1 MLGSVLNPTTPV
13 NDMIKSR
20 ALLDEASKVVPGGVH
35 SGRRKLE
42 PPLCVRRAHGAYVE
56 DVDGNRFIDYHAAYG
71 AILLGHS
78 YPEVVDRVSRAIRE
92 RVLFAVGTTESEA
105 ALAKKIAQHV
115 PSAERVLFCG
125 SGSESTF
132 YAIRA
137 ARAVTGRPKVLKFQG
152 CYNGFHDFVLR
163 GDLTNRLTVVGSGID
178 ASANLVRYDS
188 AGIFGP
194 ALENTLVCRYND
206 LGDVEEA
213 VVANQE
219 QIAAIILEPIL
230 HNATTIH
237 PRPGFLEGLREL
249 CNREG
254 IILIFDEVITGFRH
268 NIGGYQKVCG
278 VTPDLTCMGKALGTG
293 FPIAA
298 LGGRADIMERFTTT
312 ANGDVWY
319 GGSYNANEVGVSAA
333 LANLHVLETQ
343 NVHEHTFRL
352 GDRMRAGLK
361 EIAEEEGI
369 PHVVAG
375 FGGIFVLAFLEPP
388 LEGYEDYLRID
399 LDLFLAYRRQLI
411 KRGVFEMP
419 ENVGRNHISFSHTE
433 DDIDK
438 TLEAARDALRAAL
451 DQTARTAVEERER
464 RDSNPRPPA

>member
-1 MLGSVLNPTTPV
+1 MRGGSVLNPAVPV
-13 NDMIKSR
+13 NDMAKSR
-20 ALLDEASKVVPGGVH
+20 ALLDTAAEVVPGGVH

-42 PPLCVRRAHGAYVE
+42 PPLCVQRAQGAYLE

-78 YPEVVDRVSRAIRE
+78 YPEVVDRVSKAIRE

-105 ALAKKIAQHV
+105 ALARKIVQHV

-125 SGSESTF
+125 SGSESTL

-137 ARAVTGRPKVLKFQG
+137 ARAVTGRSKVLKFQG

-163 GDLTNRLTVVGSGID
+163 GDLTNKAGKGSGIV
-178 ASANLVRYDS
+178 ANANLVRYDS
-188 AGIFGP
+188 AGIFEP
-194 ALENTLVCRYND
+194 ALEHTLVCRYND
-206 LGDVEEA
+206 LDDVKEA
-213 VVANQE
+213 VAANPE
-219 QIAAIILEPIL
+219 QVAAIILEPIL

-237 PRPGFLEGLREL
+237 PRAGFLEGLREL
-249 CNREG
+249 CDREG
-254 IILIFDEVITGFRH
+254 IILVFDEVITGFRH
-268 NIGGYQKVCG
+268 DLGGYQKLAG

-312 ANGDVWY
+312 ADGDVWY

-333 LANLHVLETQ
+333 LANLEVLESQ

-352 GDRMRAGLK
+352 GDRMRAGLD
-361 EIAEEEGI
+361 EIAEEAGI
-369 PHVVAG
+369 PHVVTG

-388 LEGYEDYLRID
+388 LETYEDYLRND
-399 LDLFLAYRRQLI
+399 LDLFIGYRRQLI

-419 ENVGRNHISFSHTE
+419 ENVGRNHISFSHTA
-433 DDIDK
+433 DDIDR

-451 DQTARTAVEERER
+451 DETAGGA
-464 RDSNPRPPA
+464 PH

>member
-1 MLGSVLNPTTPV
+1 MTKGSVLNPAVPV
-13 NDMIKSR
+13 NDMAKSR
-20 ALLDEASKVVPGGVH
+20 ALLDTASEVVPGGVH

-42 PPLCVRRAHGAYVE
+42 PPLCVQRAHGAYLE
-56 DVDGNRFIDYHAAYG
+56 DVDGNHFIDYHAAYG

-78 YPEVVDRVSRAIRE
+78 YPEVVARVSAAIRE

-105 ALAKKIAQHV
+105 ALARKIVQHV

-125 SGSESTF
+125 SGSESTL

-137 ARAVTGRPKVLKFQG
+137 ARAVTGRSKVLKFQG

-163 GDLTNRLTVVGSGID
+163 GDLTNKPGTGSGIG
-178 ASANLVRYDS
+178 ASANLMRYDS
-188 AGIFGP
+188 VGVFEP
-194 ALENTLVCRYND
+194 ALEHTLVCAYND
-206 LGDVEEA
+206 LDDVKEA
-213 VVANQE
+213 VAANPE
-219 QIAAIILEPIL
+219 QVAAIILEPIL

-249 CNREG
+249 CNSEG

-268 NIGGYQKVCG
+268 DLGGYQKLVG

-312 ANGDVWY
+312 ADGDVWY

-333 LANLHVLETQ
+333 LANIEVLESE
-343 NVHEHTFRL
+343 NVHEHTFQL
-352 GDRMRAGLK
+352 GDRMRAGLG
-361 EIAEEEGI
+361 EIAEEAGV

-388 LEGYEDYLRID
+388 LETYDDYLRND
-399 LDLFLAYRRQLI
+399 LDLFISYRRQLI

-419 ENVGRNHISFSHTE
+419 ENVGRNHISYSHTA
-433 DDIDK
+433 DDIDR

-451 DQTARTAVEERER
+451 DETATGA
-464 RDSNPRPPA
+464 SH